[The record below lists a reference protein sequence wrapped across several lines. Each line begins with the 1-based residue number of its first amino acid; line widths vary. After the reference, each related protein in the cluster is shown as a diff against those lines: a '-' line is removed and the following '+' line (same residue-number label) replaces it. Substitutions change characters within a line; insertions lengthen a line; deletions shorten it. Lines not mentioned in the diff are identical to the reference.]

1 VRLHAI
7 HADLAR
13 VTNFTQLYS
22 MNIVSIPPLGQM
34 DGVMRRVIQ
43 FAPEAGPKFSL
54 CASELTRTRLWRS
67 YYQRMGIKGL
77 DAPMSRWLYP
87 PTKYC
92 HPEVRVIIRPTPPDE
107 SETGALPP
115 ICEWKPERAKDTPTT
130 HPRTMEHW
138 ASVVER
144 KKTSNHKVMDYT
156 QKELPV
162 QMEEVVHLVME
173 ALYEARI
180 QGRAPLFNIDAHRM
194 LDLGAAYFQQALIDV
209 ALGRVETE
217 IPDLCQEDEEW
228 ETEEETEVEMEEE
241 ETEESAQCTGHKR
254 MRKVALLR
262 KSRLS
267 AQRVTFLVVKKLC
280 VQVLVAIK
288 SYLTYN

>member
-1 VRLHAI
+1 
-7 HADLAR
+7 
-13 VTNFTQLYS
+13 
-22 MNIVSIPPLGQM
+22 
-34 DGVMRRVIQ
+34 
-43 FAPEAGPKFSL
+43 
-54 CASELTRTRLWRS
+54 
-67 YYQRMGIKGL
+67 
-77 DAPMSRWLYP
+77 
-87 PTKYC
+87 
-92 HPEVRVIIRPTPPDE
+92 
-107 SETGALPP
+107 
-115 ICEWKPERAKDTPTT
+115 
-130 HPRTMEHW
+130 MEHW

-228 ETEEETEVEMEEE
+228 ETEEETEIEMGEE
-241 ETEESAQCTGHKR
+241 ETEERCYLDLPERPTYWAQVDEESREVEREQAERSAGYVPC
-254 MRKVALLR
+254 
-262 KSRLS
+262 
-267 AQRVTFLVVKKLC
+267 C
-280 VQVLVAIK
+280 
-288 SYLTYN
+288 